1 MTNCLVAHTHTP
13 PLRASLWDHEQT
25 EDGMQP
31 MQRSSGVEVLPQ
43 REVVREFITGTP
55 SDARGAQ
62 QLVSACACQAA
73 WPDKPSHLQ
82 RHTRS

>member
-1 MTNCLVAHTHTP
+1 
-13 PLRASLWDHEQT
+13 
-25 EDGMQP
+25 MQP